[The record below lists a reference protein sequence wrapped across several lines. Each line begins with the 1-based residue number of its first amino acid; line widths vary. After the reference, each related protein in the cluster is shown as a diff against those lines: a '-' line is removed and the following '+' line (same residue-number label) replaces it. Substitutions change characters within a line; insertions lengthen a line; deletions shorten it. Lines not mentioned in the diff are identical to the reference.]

1 MKTIVQLSKLAE
13 EMKLKNLTPE
23 ISMDEVEITSQEINR
38 PALQLAGYYEHFSHE
53 RVQIIGYVEYTYL
66 MQKEEDE
73 RSVCF
78 ERFIPSG
85 IPCVIFTTLTEPT
98 ENMLLIYLTLQ
109 MSQVLNGL
117 MSSKEEHPLNISR
130 IVK

>member
-1 MKTIVQLSKLAE
+1 MKTVVQLSKLAE

-73 RSVCF
+73 R
-78 ERFIPSG
+78 RP
-85 IPCVIFTTLTEPT
+85 
-98 ENMLLIYLTLQ
+98 
-109 MSQVLNGL
+109 
-117 MSSKEEHPLNISR
+117 
-130 IVK
+130 